1 MTRNCQSCAVRL
13 SAAAAIVLLAA
24 TFDGGPLLVA
34 QSPLPATIVL
44 GDSIEVGLRD
54 DVPLDGT
61 GYVPIVHGL
70 LSSVWGDVTLHNFAV
85 PAAQV
90 RDIWRL
96 QLPQALGV
104 IPAHAPVVVTW
115 GGGGNDL
122 LSIVTGP
129 EAAVCRQ
136 FTSCLGRF
144 TGLLN
149 EVEETIDRTIGQLRA
164 AVGPAGRIVMRT
176 QYNGLRRG
184 GCTPPVSPDAVLLAD
199 VTLEGAPGT
208 ILERGL
214 NDRIRAVAARYDAR
228 VVELFGVFAAF
239 AGTLV
244 SDDCVHPNG
253 LGYQVIAQRTWEA
266 IAPLP

>member
-1 MTRNCQSCAVRL
+1 MTRNCQSCAARL

-164 AVGPAGRIVMRT
+164 AVGPAGRIV
-176 QYNGLRRG
+176 
-184 GCTPPVSPDAVLLAD
+184 
-199 VTLEGAPGT
+199 
-208 ILERGL
+208 LERGL